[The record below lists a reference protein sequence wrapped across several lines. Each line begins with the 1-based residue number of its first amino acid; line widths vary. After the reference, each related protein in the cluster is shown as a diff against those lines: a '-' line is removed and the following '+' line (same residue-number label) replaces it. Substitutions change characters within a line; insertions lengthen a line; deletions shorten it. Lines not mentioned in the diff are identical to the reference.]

1 MWYVGDSIKY
11 VINNLLYT
19 KKLEAEE
26 YGSKGPEKQFEK
38 LVAKA
43 TALDTLEKILKNM
56 TDEER
61 NGYSAGIVADKVL
74 CIIEEVRRQCE

>member
-1 MWYVGDSIKY
+1 MDLKV
-11 VINNLLYT
+11 
-19 KKLEAEE
+19 
-26 YGSKGPEKQFEK
+26 PQKQFEK

-56 TDEER
+56 TDEQR
-61 NGYSAGIVADKVL
+61 NGYSAAIVADKVL

>member
-1 MWYVGDSIKY
+1 MGLKV
-11 VINNLLYT
+11 
-19 KKLEAEE
+19 
-26 YGSKGPEKQFEK
+26 PQKQFEK

-56 TDEER
+56 TDEQR
-61 NGYSAGIVADKVL
+61 NGYSAGNVADKVL

>member
-1 MWYVGDSIKY
+1 MDLKV
-11 VINNLLYT
+11 
-19 KKLEAEE
+19 
-26 YGSKGPEKQFEK
+26 PQKQFQK

-43 TALDTLEKILKNM
+43 TTLDTLEKILKNM
-56 TDEER
+56 TDEQR

>member
-1 MWYVGDSIKY
+1 M
-11 VINNLLYT
+11 NLKVSEKEY
-19 KKLEAEE
+19 EE
-26 YGSKGPEKQFEK
+26 

-43 TALDTLEKILKNM
+43 TALDTLEKRLKNM

-74 CIIEEVRRQCE
+74 CIIEEVRRQSE